1 MKKTMKSANLFQSL
15 YRRAARTFSRFGREQ
30 RGVAAV
36 EFAFIAPIMIL
47 LFVGT
52 IELSAGISTDR
63 KLSRVSS
70 AIGDLI
76 TQSQKLSTGDIKN
89 IMEISS
95 KIMYPYK
102 EVVNITVTG
111 IDIESGQA
119 KSQWQCTLA
128 SGCSCA
134 SGATFDV
141 PSKIK
146 KDGTYL
152 VAAKVSTTYTPSFG
166 WAHYEKGK
174 GVYFSRTPIAMNNEI
189 FLRPR
194 VGSAVDLTCS

>member
-1 MKKTMKSANLFQSL
+1 MTVAKFLKMLEPKALGA
-15 YRRAARTFSRFGREQ
+15 RARQAVSGFRKDAG
-30 RGVAAV
+30 GVAAV

-70 AIGDLI
+70 AVGDLI
-76 TQSQKLSTGDIKN
+76 TQSQSLTTSDVDN
-89 IMEISS
+89 IMDISS

-102 EVVNITVTG
+102 DQVKIIVTG
-111 IDIESGQA
+111 ISIDSGKATVTWSRSRPTGYA
-119 KSQWQCTLA
+119 KAVGSSYT
-128 SGCSCA
+128 
-134 SGATFDV
+134 V

-146 KDGTYL
+146 KDGTFL
-152 VAAKVSTTYTPSFG
+152 VAAQISTTYTPSFG
-166 WAHYEKGK
+166 WAHYEKDK
-174 GVYFSRTPIAMNNEI
+174 GVYFSRTPIPMNEEI

-194 VGSAVDLTCS
+194 VGSAVELK